1 VRILL
6 VLSGLFFS
14 GCAAYQSY
22 HSLPLSDPGIAQK
35 LRRRSLNALE
45 VDATQL
51 HHPRLPPITLSFKHG
66 IGPDQAAVLAVLL
79 SPKLV
84 AERDRRGLAQAQLVQ
99 AGVLPN
105 PSVGYTR
112 EFVTGGFTTGA
123 FSPYGFTG
131 SWDVSSLVSQGA
143 KVKAAR
149 ANVDAISLDV
159 AWTEWQTAE
168 GAKLEFYR
176 VLALETQ
183 LNQAKQIDDDQ
194 QSTVTALQSAV
205 DHHEKSVVDLAAA
218 QAARQDSLAVVLALQ
233 QELDQRRLALRRA
246 IGFLP
251 AAQLPIQQDFALP
264 SSVSPPSEKELVGSL
279 ENQRLD
285 LIGLR
290 QGYQSQEETVRTAIL
305 AQFPKTTLGFI
316 HASDNSNVHTT
327 GFGITFDLPIF
338 DRNQGA
344 IATEKATRQKLY
356 DEYTSRVFEA
366 RSDIASALADIRSLN
381 QQVSTAQAALPVF
394 QRLVETAKSAS
405 DEGATDVLS
414 YFQARVN
421 LNQRTLQ
428 ILKLKQQLIEAKSA
442 LELAS
447 GRYLTASN

>member
-1 VRILL
+1 M
-6 VLSGLFFS
+6 
-14 GCAAYQSY
+14 AYQSY
-22 HSLPLSDPGIAQK
+22 HSLPLSGSGIAQR
-35 LRRRSLNALE
+35 LRGRSLNALE
-45 VDATQL
+45 VDTAQL
-51 HHPRLPPITLSFKHG
+51 RHTRLPPIHLSPKGG
-66 IGPDQAAVLAVLL
+66 IGPDQAAVLSVLL

-112 EFVTGGFTTGA
+112 DFVTGGFTTGA

-131 SWDVSSLVSQGA
+131 SWDVSSLVSHGA

-149 ANVDAISLDV
+149 ENVDAIRLDV

-168 GAKLEFYR
+168 GAKLAFYR
-176 VLALETQ
+176 VLALEAQITR
-183 LNQAKQIDDDQ
+183 AKQIDDDQ
-194 QSTVTALQSAV
+194 QATVAALQSAV
-205 DHHEKSVVDLAAA
+205 DRHEKSVVDLAAA
-218 QAARQDSLAVVLALQ
+218 QATRQDSLATVLSLQ
-233 QELDQRRLALRRA
+233 QELDQRRLALKRA

-251 AAQLPIQQDFALP
+251 QAQLPIRHDFALP
-264 SSVSPPSEKELVGSL
+264 SSVSPPSDKELFGSL

-285 LIGLR
+285 LVGLR
-290 QGYQSQEETVRTAIL
+290 QGYQSQEETVRAAIL
-305 AQFPKTTLGFI
+305 AQFPKVTLGFA
-316 HASDNSNVHTT
+316 HGSDASNVHTT
-327 GFGITFDLPIF
+327 GFGITFDLPLF

-356 DEYTSRVFEA
+356 DEYTNRVFEA
-366 RSDIASALADIRSLN
+366 HSDIASALSDIRSLN
-381 QQVSTAQAALPVF
+381 QQINTAQAALPVF
-394 QRLVETAKSAS
+394 QRLVDTAKSAS
-405 DEGATDVLS
+405 DEGAADVLG

-421 LNQRTLQ
+421 LNQRSLQ

-447 GRYLTASN
+447 GRYLPAGN